1 MRHRRGSG
9 KARREKEE
17 TDKWE
22 KILAEEGLASLPD
35 SVESD
40 DEPAPTEFE
49 ETSEVAQDQPSEAV
63 IDADEDDL
71 PTYGEA
77 YVDEDDEEDEIT
89 SILKTRLDINIV
101 ELEAD

>member
-9 KARREKEE
+9 KVGKEE
-17 TDKWE
+17 ADKWE
-22 KILAEEGLASLPD
+22 KILADEGLASLPD
-35 SVESD
+35 TVES

-71 PTYGEA
+71 PTFGEA
-77 YVDEDDEEDEIT
+77 DVDEDDEEDEIAN
-89 SILKTRLDINIV
+89 ILRTRVDINIV
-101 ELEAD
+101 ELDTTKE